1 MVVSSLANA
10 QGNFNMATEFVELGR
25 NAAGAL
31 DVEFHQNACNAF
43 EVAARLAPTIAAI
56 PGEKVLMAHSLGNMV
71 CSSMIQDHGLQV
83 SKYLMCNSAV
93 PSEAYC
99 GQDDISIRVPQL
111 LHPDWESYPTNT
123 WASNWHKHFR
133 EIPDDDRK
141 FLGWPARFP
150 DVPAVAVNFYSTG
163 DEVLELYENNR
174 IGILEG
180 ITSGWVQ
187 FCWHHQEIW
196 KGRAFPVE
204 GVGGTNWSGWDF
216 DKVWIQSLTLPVRVR
231 RYTPEDA
238 AALTSQQIRSVPVF
252 NPYPESITN
261 AVMPMLVRAAHLTQG
276 IPALAPPTGST
287 AYGGLALKDE
297 MIDMNIEGEGGVPKP
312 NGWPARVKYPGRWL
326 LLT

>member
-1 MVVSSLANA
+1 M
-10 QGNFNMATEFVELGR
+10 
-25 NAAGAL
+25 
-31 DVEFHQNACNAF
+31 
-43 EVAARLAPTIAAI
+43 
-56 PGEKVLMAHSLGNMV
+56 
-71 CSSMIQDHGLQV
+71 
-83 SKYLMCNSAV
+83 
-93 PSEAYC
+93 
-99 GQDDISIRVPQL
+99 
-111 LHPDWESYPTNT
+111 
-123 WASNWHKHFR
+123 
-133 EIPDDDRK
+133 
-141 FLGWPARFP
+141 
-150 DVPAVAVNFYSTG
+150 AVNFYSTG
-163 DEVLELYENNR
+163 DDVLELYENNR

-187 FCWHHQEIW
+187 FSWHHQEIW

-204 GVGGTNWSGWDF
+204 GVGGTDWSGWDF

-297 MIDMNIEGEGGVPKP
+297 MIDMNIEGESGVPKP
-312 NGWPARVKYPGRWL
+312 NGWPARAKYPGRWL
-326 LLT
+326 HSDMKDVAFYYNYKFYEKVAEKGGLK